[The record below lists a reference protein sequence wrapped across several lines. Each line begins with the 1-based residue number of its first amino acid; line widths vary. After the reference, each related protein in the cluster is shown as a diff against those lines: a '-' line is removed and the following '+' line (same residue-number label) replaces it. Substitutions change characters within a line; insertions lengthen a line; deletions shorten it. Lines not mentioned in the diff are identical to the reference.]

1 MTNVCWEN
9 REHVERLTNM
19 QLKLD
24 LRQQTAKLS
33 GNKALLIERVLNKHA
48 DGTFEA
54 KRHHGEDEEN
64 MSEETEEEEENMS
77 AGKSRETSGDGYI
90 GRSFEV
96 IFIFD
101 KDIAQVNTQR

>member
-1 MTNVCWEN
+1 
-9 REHVERLTNM
+9 M

-48 DGTFEA
+48 DGTFET

-64 MSEETEEEEENMS
+64 MSEETEEEEEKIS
-77 AGKSRETSGDGYI
+77 EGESSETIEDGYNEQ
-90 GRSFEV
+90 SFEV
-96 IFIFD
+96 MFIFD
-101 KDIAQVNTQR
+101 NNIAQVNT

>member
-1 MTNVCWEN
+1 MTIVCWEN

-24 LRQQTAKLS
+24 LRQQTAELS
-33 GNKALLIERVLNKHA
+33 GNKALLIERVLNKHV
-48 DGTFEA
+48 DGTFET
-54 KRHHGEDEEN
+54 KRHHGEDEET
-64 MSEETEEEEENMS
+64 MSEETEEEENMS

-96 IFIFD
+96 IFSLTKISL
-101 KDIAQVNTQR
+101 K